1 MTQLRR
7 DLWYGLAVTAALW
20 LAGAARANA
29 QDAVLKGRVISDR
42 GEPVA
47 GANVF
52 IEELRL
58 AINSA
63 NDGRYALTVP
73 SARVRGQTLFL
84 RARGI
89 GFKPGSKQITLA
101 AGEQT
106 VDFTLVYDVN
116 LLQAVVVTGVP
127 EGRELAN
134 APLAVGPLGA
144 PRLAVAAVGAPHPL

>member
-7 DLWYGLAVTAALW
+7 DLWYGLAVTAALL
-20 LAGAARANA
+20 LAGAPRANA

-63 NDGRYALTVP
+63 NDGRYSLTVP

-116 LLQAVVVTGVP
+116 LLQAGGVTRGAGGTETAKSPVAIYP
-127 EGRELAN
+127 A
-134 APLAVGPLGA
+134 GA
-144 PRLAVAAVGAPHPL
+144 PRHA

>member
-7 DLWYGLAVTAALW
+7 DLWYGLAVTAALL
-20 LAGAARANA
+20 LAGAPSANA

-63 NDGRYALTVP
+63 NDGRYSLTVP

-101 AGEQT
+101 AGGQT
-106 VDFTLVYDVN
+106 VEFALVYDVK
-116 LLQAVVVTGVP
+116 LLQAGGGARVAGGQGQANWAVP
-127 EGRELAN
+127 G
-134 APLAVGPLGA
+134 
-144 PRLAVAAVGAPHPL
+144 